1 MIVSNIVAPGNG
13 AGRWMLVGPCGETMH
28 LPHCTSGIVRIG
40 LVGTRAQAVKSA
52 KTKAFADMLDALN
65 CPVILVDARRSGSG
79 GNGAWG
85 PLEFSTKIP
94 GMMNNGQSYSFHHLP
109 LLAPALDLLASYR
122 KANRIEASLKP
133 DEIEMYATG
142 LSDGSI
148 RDDDV
153 PEYAWKHWQ
162 IFKVSYKRDLTPAA
176 ILAARAFAE
185 AASVS
190 GGIGI
195 FLCAEE
201 FLPGFDEASASE
213 QDEFY
218 CHRYTLAAAVA
229 RSIANDDRKVAV
241 ERNSLHLG
249 RPPQV
254 STWDGSAFL

>member
-1 MIVSNIVAPGNG
+1 
-13 AGRWMLVGPCGETMH
+13 MH

-94 GMMNNGQSYSFHHLP
+94 GMMKNGQSYSFHHLP
-109 LLAPALDLLASYR
+109 LLAPTLDLLASYR

-162 IFKVSYKRDLTPAA
+162 IFKASYKRDLTPAA

-185 AASVS
+185 AASAS

-229 RSIANDDRKVAV
+229 RSIVGNVPKVAV
-241 ERNSLHLG
+241 ERHSLHLG
-249 RPPQV
+249 KPPQV
-254 STWDGSAFL
+254 STWSRSGFR